1 MKALFHVLCGLLL
14 LAGVASFPTAVHA
27 EEGDFQEIIAEAIY
41 LIGPSDTLAKAEA
54 QAFLLAEQNVLA
66 QIGLSGLTA
75 DDLGNLPETVFSA
88 AVLDKKKTVSDN
100 RLAYWMQIK
109 ALVKPDQVET
119 ALQSINPIL
128 GGPAEYYTE
137 CIAYNNGQE
146 SARYKIW
153 TKNAW
158 SRTETLSGDSQ
169 GMTNIKKFEKI
180 NGVITQRTWYFKNN
194 KYYESPVE
202 RFTRKNE
209 QLGTETLNGAA
220 VQKVRET
227 RSYPE
232 IPGYTLVMTNW
243 IDPVTKSP
251 LKWQSEVAG
260 YTTTMIYQNQQ
271 IGSLDDSLF
280 VIPAGY
286 TKCGSIMDLLSVPAV
301 AGNNA
306 ANNNTVDPLQ
316 KATDAALEAA
326 TQRVIDNAIGGLFKF

>member
-1 MKALFHVLCGLLL
+1 MEKVWRIFCGLLL
-14 LAGVASFPTAVHA
+14 LGVISLQTPVYA
-27 EEGDFQEIIAEAIY
+27 EEGEFQEIIAEAVY
-41 LIGPSDTLAKAEA
+41 PIGPSDTLAKAEA

-66 QIGLSGLTA
+66 QLGLNGLSV

-88 AVLDKKKTVSDN
+88 IVLDKKKTVSNN

-119 ALQSINPIL
+119 ALKSINPIL

-137 CIAYNNGQE
+137 CVAYSNGKE

-158 SRTETLSGDSQ
+158 SRTETLSGESQ
-169 GMTNIKKFEKI
+169 GITNIKKYEKV
-180 NGVITQRTWYFKNN
+180 NGVISQRTWYFKND

-202 RFTRKNE
+202 RYASKSE
-209 QLGTETLNGAA
+209 QLGTEQLNGEA

-227 RSYPE
+227 TTYPE
-232 IPGYTLVMTNW
+232 IPNFMLVTIKW
-243 IDPVTKSP
+243 VDPATKTP
-251 LKWQSEVAG
+251 LKWQSEVSG
-260 YTTTMIYQNQQ
+260 YTTVMTYQNQQ
-271 IGSLDDSLF
+271 IGPQDDSLF

-286 TKCGSIMDLLSVPAV
+286 TKCASIMDLFSVP
-301 AGNNA
+301 A
-306 ANNNTVDPLQ
+306 ANNNNPTTNNSVDPLQ

-326 TQRVIDNAIGGLFKF
+326 AQKVVDNAIGGLFSF